1 MPNAMPASTR
11 SWATCNSSSVQ
22 STFCTLMELTR
33 PQTLSID
40 LSCLA
45 IAARLVRGWTRGEPN
60 RNCPG
65 SRGTGAI
72 EGSASSCRLE
82 QRLDRLARCGLGL
95 LKQVLGRPRRQV
107 HHFLGLFGCLH
118 GELLHEL
125 ALDLA
130 DLGQRLG
137 GGQLLGGG

>member
-45 IAARLVRGWTRGEPN
+45 IAPRVVRGWTRGEPN
-60 RNCPG
+60 KNCPG
-65 SRGTGAI
+65 SRGTGGNREA
-72 EGSASSCRLE
+72 CVCCQLE
-82 QRLDRLARCGLGL
+82 QRLDRLARRGLGL
-95 LKQVLGRPRRQV
+95 LKQVLGCPRRQV
-107 HHFLGLFGCLH
+107 HHLLGLFGCLH
-118 GELLHEL
+118 GKLLHEL
-125 ALDLA
+125 ALDL
-130 DLGQRLG
+130 
-137 GGQLLGGG
+137 